1 MIMEQGCHMEKFC
14 YAKQNQIKNSQPQAN
29 CVNDNQETFFL
40 FIYLLAS
47 YIDDKKKCQSHGLL
61 ATNTSHMIELS
72 LARLPNSSFSFC
84 FFPPG
89 NFLVS
94 IGFSWPKTATP
105 THELIETS
113 S

>member
-47 YIDDKKKCQSHGLL
+47 HIDDKKMSISWLIG
-61 ATNTSHMIELS
+61 NEY
-72 LARLPNSSFSFC
+72 
-84 FFPPG
+84 FP
-89 NFLVS
+89 
-94 IGFSWPKTATP
+94 
-105 THELIETS
+105 HD
-113 S
+113 